1 MGGLLLVQD
10 FLRQSASQ
18 SLLHQRTVS
27 QNNTAVTT
35 VAPPQVSIASSS
47 ANSFTGTA
55 GCQRPAAASDVSIAS
70 SSANSFTEC
79 CGCGKQGRPTESQSL
94 LHQRTVS
101 QQNV

>member
-47 ANSFTGTA
+47 ANSFTGIPRLSRRPKPTLSQSLLH
-55 GCQRPAAASDVSIAS
+55 QRTVSQSFRKSPGGTIMKKVSIAS
-70 SSANSFTEC
+70 SSANSFTDC
-79 CGCGKQGRPTESQSL
+79 
-94 LHQRTVS
+94 
-101 QQNV
+101 